1 MEHNKKLFADRMV
14 NFLLCALQKVDCFH
28 LGLDNRIFLLGDMA
42 VSSEARQMFEAD
54 GARMMHYP

>member
-1 MEHNKKLFADRMV
+1 MV
-14 NFLLCALQKVDCFH
+14 NFLLCALQKLDCFH

-54 GARMMHYP
+54 GAGMMHYP